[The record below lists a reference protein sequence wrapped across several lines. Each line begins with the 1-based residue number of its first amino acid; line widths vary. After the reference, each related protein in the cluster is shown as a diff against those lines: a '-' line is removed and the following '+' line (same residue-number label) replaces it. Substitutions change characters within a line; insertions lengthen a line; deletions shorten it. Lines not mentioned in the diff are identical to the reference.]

1 MKAKTANVSLS
12 NIAGDAL
19 EFVRYGKDQTRWL
32 AALMTSIQLDLT
44 YNKGRTAIDLA
55 SLGQYL
61 GEDCANY
68 LDDHAGKL
76 QSQLDAAEVSQ

>member
-1 MKAKTANVSLS
+1 MTVKTTHDSLAE
-12 NIAGDAL
+12 IADDAL

-32 AALMTSIQLDLT
+32 AALMKSIQLDLKH
-44 YNKGRTAIDLA
+44 NKGMGVKDLA

-61 GEDCANY
+61 GQDCANY
-68 LDDHAGKL
+68 LDEHAGKL